1 MKKSSNESINVY
13 IFNSF
18 EWQQFTQFNPSPES
32 LGIKINLMNDN
43 SRKIIIYTSETYKIL
58 RFEAAVS
65 AAQIKIENT
74 K

>member
-1 MKKSSNESINVY
+1 MKKASNGSFNVY
-13 IFNSF
+13 ILNAF

-43 SRKIIIYTSETYKIL
+43 SRKVIIDTAEFFKVA

-65 AAQIKIENT
+65 AAQIKTE